1 MKLALL
7 ACLLCS
13 ALGFTPSPR
22 LHVRG
27 AAPRTLAPATMQFG
41 KFLGGNKQFTSANK
55 DERKKR
61 SDFYDDER
69 DTVNR
74 RDYMPNFVEQSEEND
89 LATQG
94 LGLYAA
100 FIPFLLFVLA
110 YSNGLLGFG
119 YSNGNF

>member
-22 LHVRG
+22 LLAPAR
-27 AAPRTLAPATMQFG
+27 APRTLAPTMQFG
-41 KFLGGNKQFTSANK
+41 KFLGGNKQFTSANN

-100 FIPFLLFVLA
+100 FIPFLLFCLA

>member
-13 ALGFTPSPR
+13 ALGFTPARPLVPAR
-22 LHVRG
+22 
-27 AAPRTLAPATMQFG
+27 APRTLAPTMQFG

>member
-22 LHVRG
+22 LHVPAR
-27 AAPRTLAPATMQFG
+27 ARTLAPTTMQFG

>member
-27 AAPRTLAPATMQFG
+27 AAPRTLATMQFG

>member
-1 MKLALL
+1 
-7 ACLLCS
+7 
-13 ALGFTPSPR
+13 
-22 LHVRG
+22 
-27 AAPRTLAPATMQFG
+27 MQFG

>member
-13 ALGFTPSPR
+13 ALGFTPASPR
-22 LHVRG
+22 LVPAR
-27 AAPRTLAPATMQFG
+27 APRIAPATMQFG

>member
-22 LHVRG
+22 LLAPAR
-27 AAPRTLAPATMQFG
+27 APRTLAPTMQFG
-41 KFLGGNKQFTSANK
+41 KFLGGNKQFTSSNA

>member
-1 MKLALL
+1 MRRPA
-7 ACLLCS
+7 A
-13 ALGFTPSPR
+13 G
-22 LHVRG
+22 RG
-27 AAPRTLAPATMQFG
+27 AGACRRGRQGRAR
-41 KFLGGNKQFTSANK
+41 

>member
-13 ALGFTPSPR
+13 ALGFTSPR
-22 LHVRG
+22 LVAR
-27 AAPRTLAPATMQFG
+27 APRTLASPTMQFG

>member
-22 LHVRG
+22 LLPSR
-27 AAPRTLAPATMQFG
+27 APRTPAPATMQFG
-41 KFLGGNKQFTSANK
+41 KFLGGNKQFTSSNA